1 MIEPLVYVVD
11 DDRAVLKALEMLLR
25 SAGKT
30 VRTFDAPQ
38 DFLEAVDPSMSG
50 CVVLDINMMGMDG
63 LDVHDELK
71 RRDIQMPV
79 LFLTGH
85 ADVPKA
91 VRAMKQG
98 AIDFIEKPFNDEH
111 LLQRVEYALTKA
123 ALTSHRKAEHDAL
136 HERLG
141 QLTHRER
148 EALNLIIAGHSN
160 KEIAG
165 LMHISSRTVEV
176 HRARLMHKLEADSLS
191 DLVRM
196 VLGSA

>member
-1 MIEPLVYVVD
+1 MNDSIVYVVD
-11 DDRAVLKALEMLLR
+11 DDQAVLKALGMLFR
-25 SAGKT
+25 SADMT
-30 VRTFDAPQ
+30 VQLFDSPQ
-38 DFLEAVDPSMSG
+38 EFLKAVTPSMTG
-50 CVVLDINMMGMDG
+50 CVVLDIQMVGIDG
-63 LDVHDELK
+63 LDVNDILK
-71 RRDIQMPV
+71 ERDIQLPV
-79 LFLTGH
+79 IFLTGH

-98 AIDFIEKPFNDEH
+98 AIDFIEKPFNDEV
-111 LLQRVEYALTKA
+111 LVQRVEYALIKA
-123 ALTSHRKAEHDAL
+123 ALSSHRKAEHDAL
-136 HERLG
+136 HVRLD

-165 LMHISSRTVEV
+165 LMHISARTVEV
-176 HRARLMHKLEADSLS
+176 HRARLMHKLEANSLS